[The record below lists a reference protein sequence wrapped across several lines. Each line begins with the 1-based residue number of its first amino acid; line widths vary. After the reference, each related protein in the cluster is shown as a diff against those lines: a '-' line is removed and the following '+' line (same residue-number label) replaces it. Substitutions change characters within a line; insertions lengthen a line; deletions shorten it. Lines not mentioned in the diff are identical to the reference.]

1 MRFVADV
8 HLHSRFSMA
17 TSRDLD
23 LENLHLW
30 SALKGVDVV
39 GTGDY
44 THPEWLRELK
54 RKLEPAE
61 EGLLR
66 LKKKW
71 RHAVEAELPASCQRQ
86 VRFIL
91 SVEISSIYKKN
102 SRTRKVHNVV
112 LLPSFDCASR
122 LNKRLG
128 AIGNLKSDGR
138 PILGLDSRDLL
149 EICLDVC
156 PEVIFIP
163 AHIWT
168 PHFAALGMRSGFD
181 SLEECFEDLL
191 PHILAVE
198 TGLSSHPPMN
208 RRLSAL
214 DQFSLVSNSDA
225 HSPRKL
231 AREATC
237 FDTELSYPAMR
248 QALASDDPQQLTG
261 TIEFFPEEG
270 KYHHDGHRKCGV
282 RLTPTQTL
290 DAGGLCPQC
299 GRQLTI
305 GVSAPHRRARRSSGI
320 RGQGPGTA
328 IRVPHPAGGSHQR
341 RHQPRSDE
349 QEGPGYLPRT
359 HRAARTRA
367 GDPALAAGGR
377 DRGGR
382 PAPRRRSGQT
392 HAQWRRAY
400 PTGIRWRVRQDRR
413 PHRRGAP
420 PTSERTHLASGS
432 ARVGSLRM
440 RAL

>member
-1 MRFVADV
+1 
-8 HLHSRFSMA
+8 MA

-61 EGLLR
+61 EGLLH

-305 GVSAPHRRARRSSGI
+305 GVLHRIEELADRPASEGRV
-320 RGQGPGTA
+320 RGQRYECLIPLADLISAAISLGPTSKKVQGIYHA
-328 IRVPHPAGGSHQR
+328 LIEQLGPELEILRSLPVAGIEAAGQPLVAEAVR
-341 RHQPRSDE
+341 RMRSGDVHI
-349 QEGPGYLPRT
+349 QPGYDGEFGKIAVLTDEER
-359 HRAARTRA
+359 RQLQSART
-367 GDPALAAGGR
+367 
-377 DRGGR
+377 
-382 PAPRRRSGQT
+382 
-392 HAQWRRAY
+392 
-400 PTGIRWRVRQDRR
+400 
-413 PHRRGAP
+413 
-420 PTSERTHLASGS
+420 
-432 ARVGSLRM
+432 
-440 RAL
+440 